1 MHGRLPTARKR
12 SAQPVQFA
20 LFRIARCPVR
30 LQRLPADDAAPSLK
44 STSPAVVRAVHVMDA
59 VAAAPEPLTLA
70 DLTRLT
76 GAPKV
81 PSTACAT
88 PFVQL
93 QLLKRLPNGA
103 MAVGPHVMAWA
114 NAFLSQTQMTS
125 EFRALWEQT
134 DAFHDA
140 TVTLSMLDGAEGGLP
155 GLPGTA
161 TARSASF
168 RIGMRLPAPYTAT
181 GKAMLSTLLP
191 AEVRDLFAPGM
202 PPPLTRASVA
212 DVEGLQAELAQVPGG
227 GIFDRQRPDA
237 RWHDVLRRPGVRC
250 SRPMRGGRRRGQ
262 LSDQRDRCGHRRRIG
277 QQVRAL
283 ADQLSAEARR
293 PAAAPLP
300 GEPSRGQAMLDRE
313 HQPPARGWPDSA
325 SLRMFCTWMP

>member
-1 MHGRLPTARKR
+1 MPK
-12 SAQPVQFA
+12 SAYNA
-20 LFRIARCPVR
+20 
-30 LQRLPADDAAPSLK
+30 PADDAAPSLK

-76 GAPKV
+76 GAPK
-81 PSTACAT
+81 SSLHGMCDTL
-88 PFVQL
+88 VQL

-140 TVTLSMLDGAEGGLP
+140 TVTLSMLDGAEVVYLACQNGDRPLGV
-155 GLPGTA
+155 T
-161 TARSASF
+161 F

-212 DVEGLQAELAQVPGG
+212 DVDGLQAELAQVREVGYSTDNGQMREGMTCFGAPV
-227 GIFDRQRPDA
+227 FDAAAPCAAGAIAVSYLTNEIDA
-237 RWHDVLRRPGVRC
+237 ATGD
-250 SRPMRGGRRRGQ
+250 
-262 LSDQRDRCGHRRRIG
+262 RIG
-277 QQVRAL
+277 QQVRVL
-283 ADQLSAEARR
+283 ADQLSARLGARR
-293 PAAAPLP
+293 
-300 GEPSRGQAMLDRE
+300 
-313 HQPPARGWPDSA
+313 
-325 SLRMFCTWMP
+325 